1 MRTSAFGAGYYALP
15 GREGATVADQRLP
28 HRFRLLVGMAGALAV
43 KEYATVTVSDIVAAA
58 QVSKRTFYEH
68 FSSKQDC
75 LLACYARAN
84 ELLIA
89 AMRTE
94 AAGPE
99 AGRPPRLERLIDAY
113 LCMLE
118 ESRAIAATLL
128 VEITSAGAEGRRVRR
143 ETNLEMAR
151 TLLEVSDPGTPGGQ
165 LDLDQAVALVG
176 GVTELVLV
184 HAESHPD
191 RPFTVLRPVILT
203 FVSALVGRG
212 ND

>member
-1 MRTSAFGAGYYALP
+1 MT
-15 GREGATVADQRLP
+15 DQHRP
-28 HRFRLLVGMAGALAV
+28 HRERLLFGIADALAT
-43 KEYATVTVSDIVAAA
+43 KEYAAVTVSDVVAAA

-94 AAGPE
+94 AAAPG

-113 LCMLE
+113 LQMLD
-118 ESRAIAATLL
+118 ESRAIAAALL
-128 VEITSAGAEGRRVRR
+128 VEITSAGAQGRRVRR

-151 TLLEVSDPGTPGGQ
+151 MLLEVSDSPAGGRRF
-165 LDLDQAVALVG
+165 DLDQAVALVG

-184 HAESHPD
+184 HAESNPD
-191 RPFTVLRPVILT
+191 RPFTDLRAAVVT
-203 FVSALVGRG
+203 FVSAVVAGTVGAS
-212 ND
+212 